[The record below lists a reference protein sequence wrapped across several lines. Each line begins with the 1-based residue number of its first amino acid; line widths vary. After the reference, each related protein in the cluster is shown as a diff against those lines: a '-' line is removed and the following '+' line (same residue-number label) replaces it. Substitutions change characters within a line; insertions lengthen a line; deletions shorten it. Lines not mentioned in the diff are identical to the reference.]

1 MSTWTDSLTMD
12 TMAKERA
19 NPPFDVRK
27 VPSNFVSDKQLHAY
41 SISKH

>member
-1 MSTWTDSLTMD
+1 MSTWTDTLTMD

-27 VPSNFVSDKQLHAY
+27 VCCCFVTIVVLSF
-41 SISKH
+41 IRVC